1 MSEPLRCR
9 TMKKL
14 YFTATYLD
22 SDRKYDPDL
31 NLGHCLKVV
40 LKLDEN
46 ISEKLWMKLGKNF
59 EKHDE
64 KL

>member
-1 MSEPLRCR
+1 
-9 TMKKL
+9 MKKL

-31 NLGHCLKVV
+31 NLGHCLKAV
-40 LKLDEN
+40 LKLDES